1 MTEIIEV
8 LSKYGVVVVL
18 SGILACAI
26 CGAIKVPVA
35 RMIRGK
41 EYGEKAASDKVRNFC
56 TLAAAALSV
65 LFVGL
70 WYGVVDGYEAFYGSK
85 VYAEM
90 LGAFTASKVVYMLYE
105 GFDKASLKK
114 LIHSIIANL
123 RERKVSQ
130 REMVGVD
137 GAVIDYVETVQTVL
151 IEELKLP
158 LTEEQR
164 LVLVERLKK

>member
-1 MTEIIEV
+1 
-8 LSKYGVVVVL
+8 
-18 SGILACAI
+18 
-26 CGAIKVPVA
+26 
-35 RMIRGK
+35 
-41 EYGEKAASDKVRNFC
+41 
-56 TLAAAALSV
+56 
-65 LFVGL
+65 
-70 WYGVVDGYEAFYGSK
+70 
-85 VYAEM
+85 
-90 LGAFTASKVVYMLYE
+90 MLYE

-130 REMVGVD
+130 RETVGVD

>member
-26 CGAIKVPVA
+26 CGTIKVPVA

-41 EYGEKAASDKVRNFC
+41 EYGEKAAADKVRNFC

-90 LGAFTASKVVYMLYE
+90 LGAFTA
-105 GFDKASLKK
+105 KK
-114 LIHSIIANL
+114 SCTCCMKGST
-123 RERKVSQ
+123 RRV
-130 REMVGVD
+130 
-137 GAVIDYVETVQTVL
+137 
-151 IEELKLP
+151 
-158 LTEEQR
+158 
-164 LVLVERLKK
+164 